1 MGSTKWVVEFYKK
14 VNGRCP
20 TAEFLDSLSNEE
32 KVFIKRSLQRLEEYG
47 TDLKRPYVA
56 PLRDHI
62 WELRKK
68 THQGNIRLL
77 YFFFDGN
84 KFIITHGFKKK
95 SDEVPDIE
103 IDKAIECRKEYL
115 HRIGKP
121 V

>member
-1 MGSTKWVVEFYKK
+1 MGSSKWIVEFYEKA
-14 VNGRCP
+14 NGRCP
-20 TAEFLDSLSNEE
+20 VAEFLDSLSNEE
-32 KVFIKRSLQRLEEYG
+32 KIFVQRSLQRLEEYG
-47 TDLKRPYVA
+47 TQLGRPYVA

-95 SDEVPDIE
+95 SNKVPDSE
-103 IDKAIECRKEYL
+103 IDKAIEIRKEYL
-115 HRIGKP
+115 QRTGRLS
-121 V
+121 